1 MRTPRYYPVK
11 PDDSKYEPLTE
22 LGKSATRHVL
32 LRRPCSEDG
41 VVVHQLIKNCPPL
54 DENSIYCNLLQT
66 SHFAGTSIAA
76 VIDNKL
82 VGFASGYLVPERP
95 DTLFIWQVAVAQ
107 EARGQGLA
115 WHMIQGILRRP
126 ACARVCNLET
136 TVTPGNTA
144 SEALFRSFARR
155 FEGTFS
161 ASVMFER
168 ERHFQG
174 LHDSERLLRIGLGS
188 NPLPRLVST
197 VNQLTQQG

>member
-1 MRTPRYYPVK
+1 MRTLRFNPVNSDK
-11 PDDSKYEPLTE
+11 SACKRLTE
-22 LGKSATRHVL
+22 LGKSATTKVL
-32 LRRPCSEDG
+32 LRRPRSEDG

-54 DENSIYCNLLQT
+54 NENSIYCNLLQT
-66 SHFAGTSIAA
+66 THFAGTSIAA
-76 VIDNKL
+76 EIDKTL

-144 SEALFRSFARR
+144 SEALFRSLARR

-161 ASVMFER
+161 ESVMFER
-168 ERHFQG
+168 ERHFRG
-174 LHDSERLLRIGLGS
+174 VHDSERLLRIGLSS
-188 NPLPRLVST
+188 NPFPRLVST
-197 VNQLTQQG
+197 ANQLTQQG